1 MDTTWYEAAGA
12 GSAAGIA
19 VIAVGGLVIAAVLV
33 WAVRLGIRVKQG
45 EPRTPR
51 GGEHPTLPESG
62 PVHEVRRRREPA
74 EVPRAEETGRRL
86 TPHELGSSG
95 RRSGDRTRPRWDG
108 GSGGAFAAGTPVAG
122 DQGRGAGQG
131 FTGAV
136 SGNSA
141 HLEHGVLE
149 GAAPQHLTEGR

>member
-1 MDTTWYEAAGA
+1 MGRARPGTRRRWDTTWYEAVGA

-33 WAVRLGIRVKQG
+33 WAVRLGIRVNQG

-51 GGEHPTLPESG
+51 GGDHPTPPESG

-95 RRSGDRTRPRWDG
+95 SRRSEDPTRPRWDG
-108 GSGGAFAAGTPVAG
+108 GSGGSFGSG
-122 DQGRGAGQG
+122 DSGGR
-131 FTGAV
+131 
-136 SGNSA
+136 
-141 HLEHGVLE
+141 
-149 GAAPQHLTEGR
+149 

>member
-19 VIAVGGLVIAAVLV
+19 VIVVGGLVVAAVLV
-33 WAVRLGIRVKQG
+33 WAVRLGIRVKQD

-51 GGEHPTLPESG
+51 GGEHPTLPDSG
-62 PVHEVRRRREPA
+62 PVHEERHRREPV

-95 RRSGDRTRPRWDG
+95 SRRSADQSRPRWDEGSSGSFGSG
-108 GSGGAFAAGTPVAG
+108 GSGG
-122 DQGRGAGQG
+122 R
-131 FTGAV
+131 
-136 SGNSA
+136 
-141 HLEHGVLE
+141 
-149 GAAPQHLTEGR
+149 

>member
-95 RRSGDRTRPRWDG
+95 RRSEDQTRPRWDG
-108 GSGGAFAAGTPVAG
+108 GSGGAFGSG
-122 DQGRGAGQG
+122 DSGGR
-131 FTGAV
+131 
-136 SGNSA
+136 
-141 HLEHGVLE
+141 
-149 GAAPQHLTEGR
+149 